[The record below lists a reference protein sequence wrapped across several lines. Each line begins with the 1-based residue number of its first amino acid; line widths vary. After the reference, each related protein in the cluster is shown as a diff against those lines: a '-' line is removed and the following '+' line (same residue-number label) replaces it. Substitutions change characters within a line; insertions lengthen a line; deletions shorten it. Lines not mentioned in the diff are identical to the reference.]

1 MRNSVQRLKSKLL
14 RRPKPN
20 AKMNTKILHKVRPQL
35 FSKESLAKTYF
46 KSKHSL
52 VGIAADERY
61 DIQKAML
68 ENWGS
73 RSGFVEEMSEKFDR
87 SDAQWEALFD
97 NEMHNADQAGE
108 MLVEARKGK
117 TTKSWTLGESKSG
130 PCDECVALS
139 GSQPGCA
146 DWRGVFKWRE
156 DMLSSSWLL
165 LFSRIF
171 R

>member
-1 MRNSVQRLKSKLL
+1 MWKETSKSD
-14 RRPKPN
+14 RE
-20 AKMNTKILHKVRPQL
+20 MNNRILVKVRPEL
-35 FSKESLAKTYF
+35 FSQESLAKSYF

-73 RSGFVEEMSEKFDR
+73 QSGFVEEMSGKFDR

-117 TTKSWTLGESKSG
+117 ETKSWMLGPSKSG
-130 PCDECVALS
+130 PCDECAALAAENQDVPIGEAFS
-139 GSQPGCA
+139 NGEKICSAHPGCCCSA
-146 DWRGVFKWRE
+146 EYSDGSDGE
-156 DMLSSSWLL
+156 
-165 LFSRIF
+165 
-171 R
+171 